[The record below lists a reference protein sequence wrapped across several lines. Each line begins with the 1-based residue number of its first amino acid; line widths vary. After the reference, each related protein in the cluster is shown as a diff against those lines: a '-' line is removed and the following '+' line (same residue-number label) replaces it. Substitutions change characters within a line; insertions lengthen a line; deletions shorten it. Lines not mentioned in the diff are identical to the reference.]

1 MGMDGYPKDLLGFI
15 KPTNN
20 YITESGNNTT
30 FRNTPGREHTGSAF
44 TQSKEK
50 DKKYK
55 KKTNIKGEYHCLHYG
70 KKYHWAADCTN
81 IEEQQRGQLHTNGE
95 EYTTGVSFFEKHQ
108 NTKTRNITPKKDL
121 FGNLFHI

>member
-30 FRNTPGREHTGSAF
+30 FRNTPRREHTGSAF

-55 KKTNIKGEYHCLHYG
+55 KKTNIKGEYQCLQCG
-70 KKYHWAADCTN
+70 KQYHWAYDCPDL
-81 IEEQQRGQLHTNGE
+81 EEEH
-95 EYTTGVSFFEKHQ
+95 
-108 NTKTRNITPKKDL
+108 
-121 FGNLFHI
+121 

>member
-1 MGMDGYPKDLLGFI
+1 MGIYGYPQYLPVFTKLL
-15 KPTNN
+15 NN
-20 YITESGNNTT
+20 YITESVNKRN
-30 FRNTPGREHTGSAF
+30 FRKTPGKEQAGVAF
-44 TQSKEK
+44 TQTQEK